1 MLTVHIECIVSIYF
15 CILEKRIMT
24 TKIKTISVSTL
35 ERRFKKLHDAANFSE
50 DCSKALIF
58 HTEELKKFDLTDE
71 QTNAIRELDD
81 FIGVWTDKFSIL
93 AEKMQSVEAQYLDH
107 LSQDRSTCALIEEVP
122 TYAKNEI
129 PNTFQMSEKLFGI
142 GYYEMEGDPY
152 GAKGHKYTRE
162 VVLSNLQEL
171 HMNVVLCIKALA
183 NASYNGIWKEVEQVV
198 LEIYDTMPNNQF
210 INMCRLFAINKWP
223 ESSSEKLLTK

>member
-1 MLTVHIECIVSIYF
+1 MNIT
-15 CILEKRIMT
+15 
-24 TKIKTISVSTL
+24 IKTKEILVSTL
-35 ERRFKKLHDAANFSE
+35 ERRFKKLHDAANFAE
-50 DCSKALIF
+50 DCSNALAF
-58 HTEELKKFDLTDE
+58 HSEKLMQFELTTE
-71 QTNAIRELDD
+71 QVNAICKLNNS
-81 FIGVWTDKFSIL
+81 IGFWTDKFSIL
-93 AEKMQSVEAQYLDH
+93 ADKMQSVESQYIDH
-107 LSQDRSTCALIEEVP
+107 LSEDKTKYVLIEEIP

-129 PNTFQMSEKLFGI
+129 PNTFQMSEKLFDI
-142 GYYEMEGDPY
+142 GYYKMEGDPY